1 MNKQTIT
8 GQNRQSILK
17 NKNRKTY
24 GTILEI
30 LLKTVPGFQN
40 QRLF

>member
-1 MNKQTIT
+1 MNKQTIM

-17 NKNRKTY
+17 YKNRNIHR
-24 GTILEI
+24 TILEI
-30 LLKTVPGFQN
+30 SIKTVPGVQS